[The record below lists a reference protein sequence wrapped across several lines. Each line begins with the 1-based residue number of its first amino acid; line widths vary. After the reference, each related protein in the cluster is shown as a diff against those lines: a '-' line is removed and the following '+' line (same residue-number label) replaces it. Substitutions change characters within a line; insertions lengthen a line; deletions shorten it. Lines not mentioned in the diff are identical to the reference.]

1 VLSGYLLAGPW
12 VASALEER
20 PTPRLG
26 RFAVKRAALIVP
38 AYWVAMLGS
47 FWLLAVLSGA
57 PLRGLGAISYGLYL
71 WHLPVLLWLRFEG
84 LMAGGFVVPWIEV
97 SVLAAAVAYLS
108 LVLVERPVMETA
120 DRWRPWTR
128 RVPTFPAELH
138 IKPLPSVA

>member
-1 VLSGYLLAGPW
+1 
-12 VASALEER
+12 
-20 PTPRLG
+20 
-26 RFAVKRAALIVP
+26 
-38 AYWVAMLGS
+38 
-47 FWLLAVLSGA
+47 
-57 PLRGLGAISYGLYL
+57 
-71 WHLPVLLWLRFEG
+71 VLLWLRFEG